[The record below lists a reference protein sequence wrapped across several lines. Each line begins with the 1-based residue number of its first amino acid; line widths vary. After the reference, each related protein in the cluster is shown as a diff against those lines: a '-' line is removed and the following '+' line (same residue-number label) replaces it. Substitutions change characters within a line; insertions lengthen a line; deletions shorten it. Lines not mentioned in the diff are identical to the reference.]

1 MGVLAGRVAM
11 VTGAGQGLGFEI
23 ASSFAA
29 AGASLAL
36 VERFADRLEASAAH
50 MRGLGAE
57 VVEIA
62 GDVRERSTAQA
73 AVARTLEAF
82 SRLDVLVNNAQLLA
96 PPIPF
101 IEQDDDYFDRAI
113 RSGLYGTIYFMQ
125 ASYPAL
131 KQRGGAVINLGSGA
145 GTAGSLGQAAYGAA
159 KEAIRGL
166 GRTVAR
172 EWGKDEI
179 RINTICPAANSPS
192 FREWFKDKPDLLAAS
207 VANMAMGRPAEGA
220 EIGQLA
226 VFLAS
231 EACTITGQTLH
242 IDGGQTM
249 P

>member
-1 MGVLAGRVAM
+1 MGELAGRVAI

-29 AGASLAL
+29 AEARLVL

-50 MRGLGAE
+50 LRGLGAE
-57 VVEIA
+57 VIA
-62 GDVRERSTAQA
+62 LTGDVRERSTAQA

-82 SRLDVLVNNAQLLA
+82 SRLDVVVNNAQLLA

-101 IEQDDDYFDRAI
+101 IDQDDAYFDRAI

-125 ASYPAL
+125 AAYPAL
-131 KQRGGAVINLGSGA
+131 KERGGAVINLGSGA

-172 EWGKDEI
+172 EWGKDAI

-207 VANMAMGRPAEGA
+207 VANMAMGLPAEGA

-231 EACTITGQTLH
+231 QACTITGQTLH